1 MDYFSYS
8 CFKEMLKFFSF
19 VKSYELMQK
28 KKLLKRA
35 TKYIILSFINFNI
48 FMALGFLVVD
58 MKDSFLPFSVFFL
71 IVAFFSCIT
80 STLIFLWRKKLR
92 VNSDVDMEEKQR
104 YEMYK
109 HYFLIIQKDSNENLK
124 EQLIEND
131 KNALEDIDVNIIL
144 LSLFIIEMKKYKIYE
159 DDFLSLENALK
170 ADIVNLG
177 KLKSFIKSYKQ
188 LDLSLLNDF
197 VPVESLPQYLDY
209 SGLITHYDN
218 PTNYMI
224 NKLKSLGVEK
234 DDLINNNLL
243 NADAFLVKSFV
254 SNTNEKVIIP
264 KSGMQEMTSV
274 SKPVSIL
281 GEEIDRVEEK
291 LLLLLTKYYKDLDND
306 QKLQL
311 EDIKKNMLKEIR
323 QLSEK
328 VVNYNQKDKFKALLV
343 EDLKNID
350 NTLNVLIEAVE
361 NKVYR
366 QANVNSKY
374 IAKTLVSGSE

>member
-1 MDYFSYS
+1 
-8 CFKEMLKFFSF
+8 MLKKFSF

-28 KKLLKRA
+28 KKLREQLLK
-35 TKYIILSFINFNI
+35 YSILTLINLSI
-48 FMALGFLVVD
+48 FTALGFLFFDIKNSSLFFNVI
-58 MKDSFLPFSVFFL
+58 FFL
-71 IVAFFSCIT
+71 ISTNLSGVISVCILN
-80 STLIFLWRKKLR
+80 SKNRR
-92 VNSDVDMEEKQR
+92 EHSDVDVEEKEI
-104 YEMYK
+104 YERYK
-109 HYFLIIQKDSNENLK
+109 HYFSIIQKDSNGNLE

-197 VPVESLPQYLDY
+197 VPMESLPQYLDY
-209 SGLITHYDN
+209 SVLITHYNN

-243 NADAFLVKSFV
+243 NTDAFLGKGFV
-254 SNTNEKVIIP
+254 SNKNEKVIIP
-264 KSGMQEMTSV
+264 KSGVHEMSSV

-281 GEEIDRVEEK
+281 GQEIDKVEEK
-291 LLLLLTKYYKDLDND
+291 LLLLLTKYYKDLDNE

-311 EDIKKNMLKEIR
+311 EDIKENMLKEIK

-350 NTLNVLIEAVE
+350 NKLNDLIDNVE
-361 NKVYR
+361 SKVYR

-374 IAKTLVSGSE
+374 ITKTLVGSSQ

>member
-1 MDYFSYS
+1 
-8 CFKEMLKFFSF
+8 MLKFFSF
-19 VKSYELMQK
+19 VKSYELIQK

-35 TKYIILSFINFNI
+35 MKYIILSFINFNI

-58 MKDSFLPFSVFFL
+58 MKDSSLPFSVFFL

-80 STLIFLWRKKLR
+80 STLIFLWRKNIR

-264 KSGMQEMTSV
+264 KSDMQEMTSV

-350 NTLNVLIEAVE
+350 NTLNALIEAVE